1 MKKIINNIRRQ
12 PEEVRMH
19 ILHILTGAFAVIL
32 ALLWI
37 YSLGTNLTNS
47 DTQAKIGQDLKPFS
61 ALKEDMVGGYNSIS
75 QPGAS
80 TGVDA
85 ISDTSTDSNTVDTSS
100 DSSDL
105 TTSNTDSGNTVDSN
119 TDSDTTDTTI
129 DSSTDSGTTDQ
140 NTDPNAA
147 QNTDP
152 NSDLR
157 TQENNL

>member
-1 MKKIINNIRRQ
+1 MKKMINNIRRQ

-105 TTSNTDSGNTVDSN
+105 TTSNTDSDSTVDSN
-119 TDSDTTDTTI
+119 
-129 DSSTDSGTTDQ
+129 TDSGTTDQ
-140 NTDPNAA
+140 NIDPNVAP
-147 QNTDP
+147 NTDP

-157 TQENNL
+157 NQENNL